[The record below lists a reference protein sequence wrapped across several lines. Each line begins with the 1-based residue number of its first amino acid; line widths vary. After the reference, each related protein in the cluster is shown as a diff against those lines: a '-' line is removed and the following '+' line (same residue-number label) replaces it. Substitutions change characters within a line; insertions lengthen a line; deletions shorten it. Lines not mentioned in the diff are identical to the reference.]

1 MHFRWPGTYDAPL
14 GASED
19 ALGTAPRGHHLIAG
33 RRVAFPGSLE
43 VISNAGPRRPASW
56 RDIGISEPLYLQR
69 AGSATPLTRGDQM
82 GEESSGPDPVASH
95 DADGSEV
102 TQPMVRPV
110 PATRRQF
117 PVPDDPP
124 PHPPTQVSWPY
135 QPPDTVPPHP
145 PTQAASPYQ
154 STNTIPPRS
163 LPEIMRYG
171 PGVPAA
177 AQARQVAE
185 RAWRAGATATPARRP
200 RRLRRLL
207 GSALTVILLAA
218 CGVLLYLRFHH
229 APFHV
234 TGVAITQPTRFT
246 CGVNVT
252 GRISTNGAAGTVS
265 YQWVITPGR
274 EPPQPLN
281 SSVIAGQHAAYV
293 TDTLSGSGWG
303 GAPETVT
310 LQVLG
315 PDLQTAST
323 TVVVRC

>member
-1 MHFRWPGTYDAPL
+1 
-14 GASED
+14 
-19 ALGTAPRGHHLIAG
+19 
-33 RRVAFPGSLE
+33 
-43 VISNAGPRRPASW
+43 
-56 RDIGISEPLYLQR
+56 
-69 AGSATPLTRGDQM
+69 M
-82 GEESSGPDPVASH
+82 GEGSYGPDPVAPH

-102 TQPMVRPV
+102 TQPIPRPV

-124 PHPPTQVSWPY
+124 PHPPTRVSWPY
-135 QPPDTVPPHP
+135 QPTNPVPPHP

-185 RAWRAGATATPARRP
+185 RAWRTGATATPARRP
-200 RRLRRLL
+200 RRLRWLL

-234 TGVAITQPTRFT
+234 TGVAITQQTRTT
-246 CGVNVT
+246 CGMDVT

-265 YQWVITPGR
+265 YQWVITPGQQ
-274 EPPQPLN
+274 PPQPQN
-281 SSVIAGQHAAYV
+281 WSVIAGQHAAYV
-293 TDTLSGSGWG
+293 TAALG
-303 GAPETVT
+303 GIGGGRVSETVT

-315 PDLQTAST
+315 PDLRTAST
-323 TVVVRC
+323 TVVLQC